1 MVPTPVLTTERNAL
15 TANAGISISANYIA
29 TSAIAGRPI
38 IGSTA
43 GATQISVNLIEPN
56 TMFTDYLNTLD
67 FRLAR
72 TWRFDKYKV
81 QGLMDIYNLLNAGT
95 VTTVNTAFGAVPA
108 TRVWNNPQTI
118 QTSRYVRFGAQ
129 LSF

>member
-1 MVPTPVLTTERNAL
+1 M
-15 TANAGISISANYIA
+15 
-29 TSAIAGRPI
+29 TSALAGRPI

-43 GATQISVNLIEPN
+43 GAAQINVNLIEPG

-67 FRLAR
+67 LRLAR
-72 TWRFDKYKV
+72 TFTIGKTRL
-81 QGLMDIYNLLNAGT
+81 QGLLDIYNLLNAGT
-95 VTTVNTAFGAVPA
+95 VTTVNTTFGAVPA

-129 LSF
+129 LTF